1 MNELDYNDKKI
12 LVNNIKNL
20 NKKDL
25 YKQIFILLLENN
37 IKYTNNKNG
46 IFFNIN
52 NLNDSLI
59 KKINEIIIS

>member
-46 IFFNIN
+46 VFFNIN

-59 KKINEIIIS
+59 RKINEIIN

>member
-52 NLNDSLI
+52 NFNDSLI